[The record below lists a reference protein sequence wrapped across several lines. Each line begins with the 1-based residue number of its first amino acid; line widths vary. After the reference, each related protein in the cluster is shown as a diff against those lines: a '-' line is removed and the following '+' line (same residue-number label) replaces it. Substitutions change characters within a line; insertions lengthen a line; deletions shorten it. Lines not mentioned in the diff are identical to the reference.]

1 MTTKTYSKSDNL
13 IFMIRISVTELA
25 RNLSAVFDQVEAGQT
40 VQVYRGKKNIVRLVP
55 DDSLVPNGTLLAEVF
70 KDHPSVPGADLDD
83 MAETL
88 ARLRQEDRDYAEAN
102 PWVDPW
108 ER

>member
-1 MTTKTYSKSDNL
+1 MTTKAHPKSDNL

-25 RNLSAVFDQVEAGQT
+25 RNLSAVFDQVEAGHT

-55 DDSLVPNGTLLAEVF
+55 DHSIVPNGTLLAEVF
-70 KDHPSVPGADLDD
+70 RDHPSVPGADLDD

>member
-1 MTTKTYSKSDNL
+1 MTIAFPNKSDNL
-13 IFMIRISVTELA
+13 ISMIRMSVTELA

-40 VQVYRGKKNIVRLVP
+40 IQVYRGKKNIVRLVP
-55 DDSLVPNGTLLAEVF
+55 DGSIVPNGTLLADVF
-70 KDHPSVPGADLDD
+70 KDHPAAAGADLDD
-83 MAETL
+83 MAATI
-88 ARLRQEDRDYAEAN
+88 ARIKEEERAFAEAN

>member
-1 MTTKTYSKSDNL
+1 
-13 IFMIRISVTELA
+13 MIRISVTELA

-40 VQVYRGKKNIVRLVP
+40 IQVYRGKKNIVRLVP
-55 DDSLVPNGTLLAEVF
+55 DGSIEPNGTLLAEAF
-70 KDHPSVPGADLDD
+70 RDHPSVAGADLDD

-88 ARLRQEDRDYAEAN
+88 ARLRQEDRDFAEAN